1 MSTFKR
7 AVAALAAVVVSGCG
21 VTSSPADG
29 LRFSA
34 PAGWQA
40 SPGIMGFM
48 QFWKPP
54 GREDEVLMLFKSPK
68 PLKPSE
74 VFSGNDLQGT
84 VKNVTVKQSSS
95 IRICDNQPALLMQ
108 AEGKSSRGEDDLVD
122 MVMTNAAAT
131 TYFALYV
138 RPVAGQS
145 DPSALAA
152 LRELCSKK

>member
-7 AVAALAAVVVSGCG
+7 AIATLAAVIVSGCG
-21 VTSSPADG
+21 VVSSPADG
-29 LRFSA
+29 LQFSA

-54 GREDEVLMLFKSPK
+54 GRQDEVLMLFKSPK
-68 PLKPSE
+68 PLKPSD

-84 VKNVTVKQSSS
+84 VKNVSVKHSSS
-95 IRICDNQPALLMQ
+95 IRICVDQPAVLMQ
-108 AEGKSSRGEDDLVD
+108 AEGTSSRGEDDLVD
-122 MVMTNAAAT
+122 MVMTDAAAT

-138 RPVAGQS
+138 RPAASQS
-145 DPSALAA
+145 DPAALAA
-152 LRELCSKK
+152 LRELCAKK